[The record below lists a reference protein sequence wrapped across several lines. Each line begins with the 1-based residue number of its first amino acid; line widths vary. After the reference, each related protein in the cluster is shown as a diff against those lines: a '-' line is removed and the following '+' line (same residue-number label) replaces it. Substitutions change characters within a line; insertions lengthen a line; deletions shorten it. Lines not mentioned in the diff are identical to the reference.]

1 MRVLFVTNLWPSED
15 APWRG
20 ACISAQADSLRALG
34 VELDVFTIDG
44 YVRRRAYLDAV
55 PQIMRLVRSRN
66 YDVVHAHYGH
76 SAVIARMQLETPLVI
91 SFLGSDLLGRV
102 SRRAQVEARAFR
114 QLARVA
120 AATITMSA
128 EMEGRLPRST
138 RSRNAII
145 PNGVDL
151 DMFKPQSRAEARAAL
166 GWPTETRVLLFA
178 AQPTGPKGFPIAQAV
193 EDLLRSQGQSVV
205 LRVAERVPHE
215 DMPRWMNAA
224 DVLLFPSRSEGSPN
238 AVKEA
243 MACAIP
249 IVATP
254 VGDIPELLGGIDG
267 SFVAAPEPA
276 AMADAV
282 TKALR
287 HERAP
292 TARAALN
299 ALTLEAV
306 GLRVLALYESVAGAS
321 CAAGRHRVRYPSS
334 NVCSERSQTRDGAR
348 ANDRVRSSSRRV

>member
-1 MRVLFVTNLWPSED
+1 MRVLFVTNLWPSDD

-20 ACISAQADSLRALG
+20 ACIRAQADSLRALG

-44 YVRRRAYLDAV
+44 FVRRRAYLSAV
-55 PQIMRLVRSRN
+55 PQIMRLARSRN

-76 SAVIARMQLETPLVI
+76 SAVIARIQLETPLVI
-91 SFLGSDLLGRV
+91 SYLGSDLLGRV

-128 EMEGRLPRST
+128 EMERCLPPSA

-151 DMFKPQSRAEARAAL
+151 EMFQPQSRAEARAAL
-166 GWPTETRVLLFA
+166 GWPAETRVLLFA

-193 EDLLRSQGQSVV
+193 LELLRGQGYPVA

-238 AVKEA
+238 VVKEA
-243 MACAIP
+243 MACATP

-254 VGDIPELLGGIDG
+254 VGDVPELLAGVDG
-267 SFVAAPEPA
+267 CFVTTPEPA

-282 TKALR
+282 TKAFSF
-287 HERAP
+287 ERAP
-292 TARAALN
+292 AARAALSP
-299 ALTLEAV
+299 LSLEAV
-306 GLRVLALYESVAGAS
+306 GRRVLALYESVAIAS
-321 CAAGRHRVRYPSS
+321 SAAGRHRLRYPSS

-348 ANDRVRSSSRRV
+348 ANARARSSSRRV